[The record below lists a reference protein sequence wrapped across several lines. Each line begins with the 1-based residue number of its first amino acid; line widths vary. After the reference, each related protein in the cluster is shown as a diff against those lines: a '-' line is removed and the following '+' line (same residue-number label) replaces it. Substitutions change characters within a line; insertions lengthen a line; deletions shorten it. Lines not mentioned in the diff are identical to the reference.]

1 LSRENHFVVEV
12 RTQNPAFIR
21 GRSEGRCLMGDRA
34 AASLLRGAGRAG
46 WRFVVEV
53 AVSAVATLCV
63 TLVLSG
69 WFRPGTASVESP
81 EIAPASAG
89 SPVKA
94 SSPAVSDPLR
104 AVDASAIAADV
115 PVNRPLL
122 VEKDVAEKEKP
133 ASSRALEPAPVIS
146 ASSARSRSPSH
157 LAKAAPHNAQ
167 APCAPPC
174 SGHSMSEASS
184 RWANLEPPLRQA
196 APDPQAGVP
205 APASSAEEEYRPTVF
220 GVALP
225 TVAVHGVLTHPWRPV
240 LQGAS
245 SVTELLTGLG
255 GKP

>member
-1 LSRENHFVVEV
+1 LSREDHFVVEV
-12 RTQNPAFIR
+12 KTQRPAFIR

-53 AVSAVATLCV
+53 AVSSVATLCV

-69 WFRPGTASVESP
+69 WFRPGTASVASP
-81 EIAPASAG
+81 EVAPASVG
-89 SPVKA
+89 SPVNA
-94 SSPAVSDPLR
+94 YSPARSDPLR
-104 AVDASAIAADV
+104 TVDASATDV

-122 VEKDVAEKEKP
+122 VERDVAEKEKP
-133 ASSRALEPAPVIS
+133 AVTRVLEPVPVIS
-146 ASSARSRSPSH
+146 ASSPRPRSPSR

-167 APCAPPC
+167 APCAPAC
-174 SGHSMSEASS
+174 SGHSMSEASAKL
-184 RWANLEPPLRQA
+184 ANLEPLRQA
-196 APDPQAGVP
+196 APDPQTEVQT
-205 APASSAEEEYRPTVF
+205 PASSAEEEYRPTVF

-225 TVAVHGVLTHPWRPV
+225 TVPVHGVLAHPWRPV

-245 SVTELLTGLG
+245 SVTELLTGLA